1 MPTIKI
7 LFLVDNIAS
16 IFATYDKIKIYRSA
30 TYAGVYTAISSMVAL
45 ESSRTHYDYV
55 DTEAPS
61 IGCWYKRSFYK
72 STVPTAESALSDPF
86 QGSLVVSLQDIR
98 NEGLTEGELS
108 NDRAL
113 SLSAGWQSWFE
124 KKCGQWFT
132 PRELDLLLDGDGS
145 RVLHLN
151 VPVISVTDLFVN
163 DDFVNALDP
172 SYYVVYNRLFP
183 EDDRR
188 NPRIKIKRSSGDI
201 FTSYT
206 GSTFNA
212 GDQNQKISGMFGY
225 VEEDGSPPFAVM
237 RAILL
242 LIRMTAAQMN
252 DDEVDQLRVGRATE
266 EVTDRHRIRY
276 SDLYDSLKKWSVTG
290 ITEVDDALVT
300 YRRPA
305 KIRSPRLFIS

>member
-1 MPTIKI
+1 MPTTKT
-7 LFLVDNIAS
+7 LLLVDNIATV
-16 IFATYDKIKIYRSA
+16 IATYNRIKLYRST
-30 TYAGVYTAISSMVAL
+30 TYDGVYTALSSMVTL
-45 ESSRTHYDYV
+45 EAGRTHYDYV
-55 DTEAPS
+55 DTDAPS
-61 IGCWYKRSFYK
+61 LGCWYKRSFYHTVSLLE
-72 STVPTAESALSDPF
+72 STLTAPF
-86 QGSLVVSLQDIR
+86 QASLVVSLQDIR
-98 NEGLTEGELS
+98 NEGLGVGELS

-132 PRELDLLLDGDGS
+132 PRELDLLVDGDGS
-145 RVLHLN
+145 RVLYLD
-151 VPVISVTDLFVN
+151 VPAISVTELYIN
-163 DDFVNALDP
+163 NDFVNALDP
-172 SYYVVYNRLFP
+172 SYYTVYNRMFP

-188 NPRIKIKRSSGDI
+188 NPRIKLKRSLDGI
-201 FTSYT
+201 FSSYT
-206 GSTFNA
+206 GSKFNA
-212 GDQNQKISGMFGY
+212 GDQNQKISGLFGY

-290 ITEVDDALVT
+290 ITEVDDALVM

-305 KIRSPRLFIS
+305 KIRSPRSFIV